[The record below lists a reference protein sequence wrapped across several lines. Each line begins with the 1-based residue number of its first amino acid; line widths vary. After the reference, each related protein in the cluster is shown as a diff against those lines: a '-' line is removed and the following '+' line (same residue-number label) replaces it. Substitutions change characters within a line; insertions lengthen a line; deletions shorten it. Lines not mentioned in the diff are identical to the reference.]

1 MAANLHF
8 SPGSTKGLQF
18 DEGINLVAHK
28 QKAACFQAMPI
39 PVRNAG

>member
-1 MAANLHF
+1 VASLHF
-8 SPGSTKGLQF
+8 SPGGTKGLQL
-18 DEGINLVAHK
+18 DEGIDLVAHK